1 MTKYNLYNFTS
12 IFLIV
17 LAVLSYFW
25 GFYLDEN
32 SAGAGGPK
40 GDIVHIWSNLKIYIN
55 NDIISSID
63 HPDYYD
69 SRLPAAYLMHEYLN
83 PFIETKIAFRRSVF
97 VISLVLPFLF
107 FLCLKQK
114 FNKADNL
121 LLLLI
126 SSTVFLSPYFRTS
139 AYWGLEENYGL
150 IFLLLT
156 FLCLNNF
163 LNNKNFKSYKIYL
176 QIFFITFLSSCCF
189 YFDQKL
195 IIIPIICFFK
205 ILLSNKNIQ
214 LKLLTI
220 FLYFLF
226 SLPFIYLIILWGNIV
241 HSSSAFRVMHTNELL
256 LFNIG
261 YTSSIIAFYIFP
273 ILFFLEKNLIY
284 KIKNFFLNMFN
295 YFLIILM
302 IAYLS
307 YLMFFL
313 DFGGLTDL
321 GKGIVHKSG
330 KILFESQYLRE
341 TFTYFSFFVSGII
354 LIIFLNRNLKNT
366 LILLFFFALSLILWP
381 ILQEYFDPLILL
393 MVFTFFN
400 LKMLINYKN
409 SLILYIYLSFLL
421 VGSNIYYSN
430 LIN

>member
-366 LILLFFFALSLILWP
+366 LILLYFFALSLILWP